1 MTDIAGVVSAIAACI
16 TALGGII
23 VTLWIFI
30 SSLRTARSTH
40 QIVNQQRTDLVN
52 YSRALSRTL
61 KEHGIDLPVDQSLPP
76 DGGAPA

>member
-1 MTDIAGVVSAIAACI
+1 MTDIAGIVSAIAACI

-30 SSLRTARSTH
+30 PSLRTARSTH